1 MMKAL
6 NMIESLEMKTKEERV
21 GPLIV
26 TGIFYLWLFMN
37 IKDNT
42 SVSEVFSFFVLGS
55 TIALFISF
63 FVNNFS
69 KISLHAV
76 GMGGL
81 LMGIFFIR
89 QYFTYGH
96 AHISF
101 GGLGVYNIH
110 INLILGIVILF
121 CGLVATSRLI
131 LGAHDT
137 RDISGGF
144 LVGVVSQI
152 IAFKIFF

>member
-1 MMKAL
+1 ML
-6 NMIESLEMKTKEERV
+6 T
-21 GPLIV
+21 LIV

-42 SVSEVFSFFVLGS
+42 SISEVFSFFVLGS
-55 TIALFISF
+55 TIGLFISF

-69 KISLHAV
+69 KISLHSV

-96 AHISF
+96 AQFSL
-101 GGLGVYNIH
+101 GGLGAYNIH
-110 INLILGIVILF
+110 INLILGIVILL
-121 CGLVATSRLI
+121 CGLVASSRLF

-137 RDISGGF
+137 RDVSGGF
-144 LVGVVSQI
+144 LVGVLSQI
-152 IAFKIFF
+152 IAFNIFF